1 MTEFLVNRSY
11 ADKYNL
17 IACAIG
23 HHIYESR
30 WLHNPEYLNQIIHTW
45 YRGNEGGP
53 MAKMTKFSS
62 WNADAV
68 LGRYMVDGN
77 KEFLL
82 DMVKDLEAEYARW
95 EKTNRLSNGL
105 YWQGDVQDGM
115 EESIS
120 GGRRKQYARLLSTVI
135 CMATQ
140 SALSYRHHDRR

>member
-30 WLHNPEYLNQIIHTW
+30 WLRNPEYLNQIIHTW

-82 DMVKDLEAEYARW
+82 DMVKDLEAEYALGKDKPPAQW
-95 EKTNRLSNGL
+95 TLL
-105 YWQGDVQDGM
+105 A
-115 EESIS
+115 
-120 GGRRKQYARLLSTVI
+120 GRCAGWYGRIHQ
-135 CMATQ
+135 
-140 SALSYRHHDRR
+140 RRPS

>member
-1 MTEFLVNRSY
+1 MVDAAQAHQGNSGGLWYDRILVNRSY

-30 WLHNPEYLNQIIHTW
+30 WLRNPEYLNQIIHTW

-95 EKTNRLSNGL
+95 EKDKPPRPMDFT
-105 YWQGDVQDGM
+105 
-115 EESIS
+115 
-120 GGRRKQYARLLSTVI
+120 GRRCAGWYGRIHQ
-135 CMATQ
+135 
-140 SALSYRHHDRR
+140 RRPS

>member
-1 MTEFLVNRSY
+1 MEDENTFKRFLTQKLRSGWKTTFLLFECPQRNFEEMYYYRWWTLRKHIKETPVGYGMTEFLVNRSY

-30 WLHNPEYLNQIIHTW
+30 WLRNPEYLNQIIHTW

-77 KEFLL
+77 KEFC
-82 DMVKDLEAEYARW
+82 W
-95 EKTNRLSNGL
+95 I
-105 YWQGDVQDGM
+105 W
-115 EESIS
+115 
-120 GGRRKQYARLLSTVI
+120 
-135 CMATQ
+135 
-140 SALSYRHHDRR
+140 

>member
-1 MTEFLVNRSY
+1 MDGRKHSSFRVLSKELRGNVLLSLVDAAQAHQGNSGGLWYDRILVNRSY

-30 WLHNPEYLNQIIHTW
+30 WLRNPEYLNQIIHTW

-77 KEFLL
+77 KEFC
-82 DMVKDLEAEYARW
+82 W
-95 EKTNRLSNGL
+95 I
-105 YWQGDVQDGM
+105 W
-115 EESIS
+115 
-120 GGRRKQYARLLSTVI
+120 
-135 CMATQ
+135 
-140 SALSYRHHDRR
+140 